1 MWEDIYKEDATPSP
15 DRRAVLFGLV
25 AALDTIGIATFDD
38 HTLRS
43 VYQT

>member
-1 MWEDIYKEDATPSP
+1 MWEDIYKGAASPSP

-25 AALDTIGIATFDD
+25 AALDTIGIAIFDD

-43 VYQT
+43 V